1 MTTMELEARKARL
14 VREILTEVNSMEL
27 VEKLSKYLHKH
38 LQTEDAYPCS
48 YSVQELEQIL
58 DQGMEDYQSGHYYT
72 SEQMDE
78 ILNH

>member
-1 MTTMELEARKARL
+1 MTTMELDARKAGL
-14 VREILTEVNSMEL
+14 VREILTKVNSIEL
-27 VEKLSKYLHKH
+27 LDKLSKYLHKH
-38 LQTEDAYPCS
+38 LQTEDTYPCS

-78 ILNH
+78 ILKH